1 MIIVIFLSGRNM
13 FDLFF
18 FHNFISQLD
27 QNSPLKCKFF
37 SKAKNGF
44 GFTLNFPNINIKEFF
59 SNWHCLWCTRQIA
72 IITRVR
78 DWGWGERGDSPQEER
93 GELDVNINLSSQQ
106 LTNYAAALLSLE
118 EDWSEI

>member
-1 MIIVIFLSGRNM
+1 MTCFFL
-13 FDLFF
+13 
-18 FHNFISQLD
+18 HNFISQLD

-44 GFTLNFPNINIKEFF
+44 GSTLNFPNINIKEFF
-59 SNWHCLWCTRQIA
+59 KTGIVCGVLDKSQ
-72 IITRVR
+72 VR
-78 DWGWGERGDSPQEER
+78 PEFEIGGVGGERGDSPQEER

-118 EDWSEI
+118 EDWFEI

>member
-1 MIIVIFLSGRNM
+1 MLTIHQSKKWFRINSELSKYKHKGVI
-13 FDLFF
+13 
-18 FHNFISQLD
+18 
-27 QNSPLKCKFF
+27 
-37 SKAKNGF
+37 
-44 GFTLNFPNINIKEFF
+44 

-118 EDWSEI
+118 EDWFEI